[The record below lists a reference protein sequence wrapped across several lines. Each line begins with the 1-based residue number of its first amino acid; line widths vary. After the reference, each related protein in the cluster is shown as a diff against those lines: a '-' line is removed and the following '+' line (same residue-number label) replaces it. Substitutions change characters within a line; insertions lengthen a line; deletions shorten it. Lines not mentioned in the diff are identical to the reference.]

1 VNAVDLPSRDAQ
13 PLEPW
18 LKGLFAVAGVVGL
31 ALGLVMFFVPGD
43 SGVGSAPPTEPPAG
57 DQWWPWPLRTE
68 LITRYIAA
76 FIIGFGATSIWAARQ
91 RVWGQVRLFFPLTLV
106 SHGFIIVALLL
117 HTESFDAGEVKTWLL
132 YVLYPLAFLIGL
144 LIFARYEWRV
154 GGGAGQ
160 RVSAPE

>member
-1 VNAVDLPSRDAQ
+1 MAAAALPSRDAQ
-13 PLEPW
+13 RLEPW

-57 DQWWPWPLRTE
+57 DQWWPWPLRTP

-76 FIIGFGATSIWAARQ
+76 FIIGFGVTSLWAARQ
-91 RVWGQVRLFFPLTLV
+91 QMWGQVRLFFPLTLS
-106 SHGFIIVALLL
+106 SHGAIIVALLL

-132 YVLYPLAFLIGL
+132 YVLYPLAFVIGL

-154 GGGAGQ
+154 GVRAG
-160 RVSAPE
+160 RAVTDL